1 MDTLRLPLSQFFGRA
16 SESNRDF
23 TCELVSRGLSISSRS
38 ADNRLKGEE
47 DAKPTSEF
55 AKVSRMRK
63 ERMYLVD

>member
-23 TCELVSRGLSISSRS
+23 TCELVSRGLSISSRL
-38 ADNRLKGEE
+38 ALKGEE